1 MLKEEYIR
9 QKLAHL
15 FNKEQISALI
25 WLVRESYDQLVK
37 VSDFNELKEIVRVL
51 GVRTSELANAQ
62 KKTEQR
68 LDSLTLRVEELAEAQ
83 KRTEARVE
91 ELAEAQKRTEA
102 RVEEL
107 AEAQKRTEARVEE
120 LAEAQKKTEI
130 QVQSLA
136 GELKKTRKE
145 LGGLSITVG
154 YTLENE
160 AFKALPGL
168 LLKEHGI
175 KIKGRLKRTYL
186 KDKYGRD
193 IEVNISGEGKRNGRI
208 LTIIGEAKSQ
218 LSKRGV
224 DEFIRKKLKRFEGVY
239 DSIFPVLVTHM
250 ISSPGVEDYTRKK
263 GIALFFSYDF

>member
-68 LDSLTLRVEELAEAQ
+68 LDSLTL
-83 KRTEARVE
+83 RVE